1 MKKYLFFF
9 LFFSLL
15 IISCINDDDDDMN
28 LNSAGLFST
37 EARVV
42 GYLARYEKKD
52 EINFCKITHL
62 NIAFANPLPDGTI
75 KLNNRQYDLSEII
88 NTALSQN
95 NNIKIFIALG
105 GGWLSEEM
113 VITWKFFLANPN
125 ERKTLI
131 DKIVSFVLEHNL
143 DGVDVDLEWSRVT
156 SGYSDF
162 IIELK
167 DALKIHS
174 KGISAALPSET
185 KYDNLNS
192 NALNALDFINIM
204 SYDFTGPWNPSK
216 PGQHSSFYHAQRG
229 INFWKNTIGI
239 PGEKLTLGV
248 PFYGYDFKNSTTVE
262 SFKYGSIVASNKSNA
277 DRDNIDNKSRGRK

>member
-1 MKKYLFFF
+1 MRWLWKY
-9 LFFSLL
+9 
-15 IISCINDDDDDMN
+15 
-28 LNSAGLFST
+28 SA
-37 EARVV
+37 
-42 GYLARYEKKD
+42 
-52 EINFCKITHL
+52 
-62 NIAFANPLPDGTI
+62 
-75 KLNNRQYDLSEII
+75 
-88 NTALSQN
+88 
-95 NNIKIFIALG
+95 
-105 GGWLSEEM
+105 
-113 VITWKFFLANPN
+113 
-125 ERKTLI
+125 
-131 DKIVSFVLEHNL
+131 
-143 DGVDVDLEWSRVT
+143 
-156 SGYSDF
+156 
-162 IIELK
+162 IELK

-262 SFKYGSIVASNKSNA
+262 SFKYGSIVASNKSKYLEMPLDVLLTA
-277 DRDNIDNKSRGRK
+277 FTLTISWLTDNGATL